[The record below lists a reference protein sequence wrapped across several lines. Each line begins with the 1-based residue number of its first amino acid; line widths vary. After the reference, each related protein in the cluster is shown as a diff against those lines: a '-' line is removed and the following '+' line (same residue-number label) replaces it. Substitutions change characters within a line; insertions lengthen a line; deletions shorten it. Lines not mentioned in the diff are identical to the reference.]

1 MEFRTSGFFVSF
13 PVVSEGKPEC
23 HKQDAN
29 DGDCGYPPAKGSPV
43 ELEPG
48 GSSGLVNILKLLPL
62 DWLLWLTGGCWE
74 DSLDPMVKQKMD

>member
-1 MEFRTSGFFVSF
+1 MPGGEKQELVEFRTSGFFVSF

-48 GSSGLVNILKLLPL
+48 GSSGLVNVFEVIAIGLDVMVDGRLLR
-62 DWLLWLTGGCWE
+62 
-74 DSLDPMVKQKMD
+74 